1 MGAGIPGTGMATLF
15 YILSVFVMPLREI
28 VRTVRGQSS
37 WARWK
42 LIARHLVIA
51 LAMTA
56 AVYGTFRYLPGVL
69 LPPDTT
75 IGGVSALAVT
85 GVLFVLYL
93 TVVNLLALLI
103 PGKLEL
109 PHSKAFPERRSAGR
123 AEGPAPTFRPQ
134 RAQTLLGSP
143 THAVRREDAPPRTSP
158 PVAQLPLSARRPVVA
173 VGVVARDRSRKDER
187 GRTKHLA
194 WAGLSIAVV
203 LSLVL
208 GFVRATEGESLAGGV
223 AAGPTQSAGSTQ
235 SADPRQSK
243 DSSGL
248 LTLPATA
255 VTPSEQLSATI
266 TALTDLARRDA
277 DGVGPEAAA
286 VLESLRRVD
295 FLEGGP
301 QRSAAVVINTS
312 VGAAVAAGGLD
323 AGVGQRV
330 NEVLD
335 GVARP
340 ERLIDLVQLVGADPL
355 AIGLAGA
362 GLLDPLIALD
372 HAVPADETAA
382 RAAALLQTVI
392 DGAEKGALS
401 EAFRTAA
408 FPKLQELADPAA
420 YSALR
425 DLVADVERD
434 PSRVGPAGQQVLAS
448 LQASVELPVFPQ
460 GNEVLS
466 LLGLVLQ
473 DGQVTPAFRDAAIP
487 VLLPLVR

>member
-85 GVLFVLYL
+85 VVLFVLYL

-103 PGKLEL
+103 PGKVEL

-123 AEGPAPTFRPQ
+123 AEGPAPTFHPQ

-143 THAVRREDAPPRTSP
+143 THAVRREEAPPRTSP

-173 VGVVARDRSRKDER
+173 VGVVAHQRSRKDER

-203 LSLVL
+203 LGLFL

-235 SADPRQSK
+235 SADPRKST

-248 LTLPATA
+248 PTLPATA

-266 TALTDLARRDA
+266 TALTDLARRDP
-277 DGVGPEAAA
+277 DGVGPEAPA
-286 VLESLRRVD
+286 VLESLRRVY
-295 FLEGGP
+295 FLDGGP
-301 QRSAAVVINTS
+301 QRSAAVVANTS
-312 VGAAVAAGGLD
+312 VGAAVAAGELD
-323 AGVGQRV
+323 AGVGQQV
-330 NEVLD
+330 QEVLD
-335 GVARP
+335 NVARP
-340 ERLIDLVQLVGADPL
+340 ERLIDLVQLVGADSL
-355 AIGLAGA
+355 ALGPGGPA
-362 GLLDPLIALD
+362 LLDLLVALD
-372 HAVPADETAA
+372 HQVPADQTAA
-382 RAAALLQTVI
+382 SAATLLASVTS
-392 DGAEKGALS
+392 GTENGELS
-401 EAFRTAA
+401 EAFQMAA
-408 FPKLQELADPAA
+408 MAKLQELADPAS
-420 YSALR
+420 YDALQ

-434 PSRVGPAGQQVLAS
+434 PGGIGPAGQQVLVS
-448 LQASVELPVFPQ
+448 LREIAQLPVFPQ
-460 GNEVLS
+460 GNQASE